1 MASRLAEQE
10 RLSEEGEQVGR
21 RAELDTELSWGGT
34 LGRVMF
40 AVFAAIELVQDWFF
54 LVDYFHGTR

>member
-21 RAELDTELSWGGT
+21 RAELDTELSWGGDA
-34 LGRVMF
+34 GQSDVRSVRS
-40 AVFAAIELVQDWFF
+40 
-54 LVDYFHGTR
+54 H